1 MSCLMFSL
9 FFVTCRAQPP
19 GGKCSDLFGNFE
31 QKIAEE
37 KTSDTST
44 KEAVEKKHVAEQQ
57 PLTEKEEE
65 TKKDPAAEKEP
76 EKEGK
81 NDEVVE
87 YKETVPVLS
96 PKKPA
101 PTTTHATT
109 EASSADY
116 VRNKANA
123 VRSTSMW

>member
-1 MSCLMFSL
+1 MSCFSFSPL
-9 FFVTCRAQPP
+9 QCNI
-19 GGKCSDLFGNFE
+19 L
-31 QKIAEE
+31 
-37 KTSDTST
+37 SDTST

-81 NDEVVE
+81 SRKIFNILILITENLILDDEVVE